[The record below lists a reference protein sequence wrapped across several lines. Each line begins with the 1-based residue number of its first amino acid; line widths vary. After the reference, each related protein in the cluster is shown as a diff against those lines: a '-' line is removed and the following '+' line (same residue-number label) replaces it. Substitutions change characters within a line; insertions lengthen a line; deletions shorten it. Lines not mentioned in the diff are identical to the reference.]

1 MARLQS
7 LLRNRNIIFL
17 LALSAGLA
25 LPFAV
30 PVTRHLVIPALAFAM
45 TLSTLEIG
53 NDCFRN
59 PRALVFPALLG
70 IIMTYIITGNAMIGL
85 SSLLIDD
92 QAIWTGFVLLAA
104 VPPAIAVIPFTAIFR
119 GNNNLAL
126 FGMVGAHLGGLA
138 IMPLIAVSLLGAAS
152 FDPWKLAWTAAQLIV
167 VPLLLSRALLWKG
180 WKPRIDPYRGTM
192 TNWAFF
198 VVLYTMIGLNRD
210 LLFDRFAIV
219 LPILAVL
226 LTTTFLLGF
235 LIDWIGSLLHVP
247 RESRTSLVLL
257 ATLKNQG
264 AAGGLA
270 IAFFSQEAALP
281 AAVSTIV
288 MILYILWLDFWH
300 HRRRLEGADR
310 AEAGPQG
317 RSFSGKG
324 GKVVVPFS
332 QPTPEKGEQR

>member
-1 MARLQS
+1 MASLQA

-17 LALSAGLA
+17 LALAAGLA

-30 PVTRHLVIPALAFAM
+30 PVTRHLIIPALAFAM

-53 NDCFRN
+53 NGSFRH
-59 PRALVFPALLG
+59 PRALLFPALLG
-70 IIMTYIITGNAMIGL
+70 ITMTYIIAGNALIGL
-85 SSLLIDD
+85 SLLIIHDE
-92 QAIWTGFVLLAA
+92 AIWIGFVLLAA

-126 FGMVGAHLGGLA
+126 FGMMGAHLGGLA
-138 IMPLIAVSLLGAAS
+138 IMPLIAVGLLGAAS
-152 FDPWKLAWTAAQLIV
+152 FDPWKLTGTAAQLIV
-167 VPLLLSRALLWKG
+167 LPLILSRALLWRG

-210 LLFDRFAIV
+210 ILFDRIAIL
-219 LPILAVL
+219 LPIVAILF
-226 LTTTFLLGF
+226 TTTFILGF
-235 LIDWIGSLLHVP
+235 LIDGTGILLHIP
-247 RESRTSLVLL
+247 KESRTSLVLL

-270 IAFFSQEAALP
+270 ITFFSQEAALP

-288 MILYILWLDFWH
+288 MIVYILWLDFK
-300 HRRRLEGADR
+300 RRREPD
-310 AEAGPQG
+310 
-317 RSFSGKG
+317 
-324 GKVVVPFS
+324 V
-332 QPTPEKGEQR
+332 